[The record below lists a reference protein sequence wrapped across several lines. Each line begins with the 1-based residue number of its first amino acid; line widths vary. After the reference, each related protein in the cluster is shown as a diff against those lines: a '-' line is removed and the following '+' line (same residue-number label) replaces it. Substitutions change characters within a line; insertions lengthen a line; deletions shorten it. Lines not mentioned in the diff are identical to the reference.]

1 MKFFPYVLKSLFRK
15 KTRSIL
21 TIASIV
27 LPFFVICVLG
37 TLLAALDADPTGGK
51 GMSRLIVRHKVS
63 LTNFIPEAYRERI
76 AQLPGVEAVTMLD
89 WFGGTYKDNRPENMF
104 ARFGCEPDRLLAIFD
119 EATIVAGSAADWTSD
134 RSGVLVGERLM
145 TRYGWK
151 LGDRFVLQG
160 DFYPTRLELTI
171 SAVYRGPDESAVYF
185 DRKVIAEGVPSAKG
199 QVGTFWIKAASAE
212 AVQRLPREIDAMFE
226 NASFPTKTETEKE
239 FQNGFVS
246 MLGNVKGVVTGISTA
261 IALVI
266 LLISANTMAMAAR
279 ERVTEIA
286 VLRTLGFSKPLIL
299 TLMVGE
305 SLLLSATGAFMGLGL
320 FRLAFPVLKEGLL
333 SSPMAGFA
341 AGMQL
346 FPEVLLTGVGITLL
360 VGLVAGIVPAIRSA
374 QRSIPD
380 GLRQVG

>member
-1 MKFFPYVLKSLFRK
+1 MKFFPYVLRSLFRK

-21 TIASIV
+21 TIGSIV

-37 TLLAALDADPTGGK
+37 TLLMALDADPSGGR
-51 GMSRLIVRHKVS
+51 GMYRLVVRHKVS
-63 LTNFIPEAYRERI
+63 LANFIPEAYRERI
-76 AQLPGVEAVTMLD
+76 AQLPGVKDVTILN
-89 WFGGTYKDNRPENMF
+89 WFGGQYKDNRPENMF
-104 ARFGCEPDRLLAIFD
+104 ARFGCEPESLLRIFD
-119 EATIVAGSAADWTSD
+119 EVTIVEGTAADWTSD
-134 RSGVLVGERLM
+134 RSGALVGERLM
-145 TRYGWK
+145 KKYGWK
-151 LGDRFVLQG
+151 IGDKFVLKG
-160 DFYPTRLELTI
+160 DIFPINLELTVR
-171 SAVYRGPDESAVYF
+171 AVFRGSDETGVYF
-185 DRKVIAEGVPSAKG
+185 DRKAVEEALPFAKG
-199 QVGTFWIKAASAE
+199 QVGTFWIKAESA
-212 AVQRLPREIDAMFE
+212 AAAQQLPRAVDALFE
-226 NASFPTKTETEKE
+226 NSSFPTKTETEKE

-246 MLGNVKGVVTGISTA
+246 MLGNVKAVVVGISTA
-261 IALVI
+261 IVLVI

-299 TLMVGE
+299 TLIVGE

-320 FRLAFPVLKEGLL
+320 FRLLFPGFREVLLN
-333 SSPMAGFA
+333 SPMAGFA

-346 FPEVLLTGVGITLL
+346 FPEVLATGVAVTLV

>member
-1 MKFFPYVLKSLFRK
+1 MKFLPYVLKSLFRK
-15 KTRSIL
+15 KTRSVL
-21 TIASIV
+21 TILSIV

-37 TLLAALDADPTGGK
+37 TLLATLDADPSGGK
-51 GMSRLIVRHKVS
+51 GMYRLIVRHRVS
-63 LTNFIPEAYRERI
+63 LANFIPEAYRERI
-76 AQLPGVEAVTMLD
+76 AQLPGVEEVTILN

-104 ARFGCEPDRLLAIFD
+104 ARFGCEPEKLLGIFD

-134 RSGVLVGERLM
+134 RSGALVGERLM
-145 TRYGWK
+145 KRYGWK
-151 LGDRFVLQG
+151 LGDRFALQG
-160 DFYPTRLELTI
+160 DFYPTRLELTVR
-171 SAVYRGPDESAVYF
+171 AAYRGPDESGVYF
-185 DRKVIAEGVPSAKG
+185 DRKLIEEGVPWAKG
-199 QVGTFWIKAASAE
+199 QVGTFWIKAASPE

-246 MLGNVKGVVTGISTA
+246 MLGNVKAVVTMISTA

-279 ERVTEIA
+279 ERVVEIA
-286 VLRTLGFSKPLIL
+286 VLRTLGFGKPLIL
-299 TLMVGE
+299 TLVLAE
-305 SLLLSATGAFMGLGL
+305 SLLLSATGAFVGLAL
-320 FRLAFPVLKEGLL
+320 FRLSFPALKEGLL

-346 FPEVLLTGVGITLL
+346 FPEVLLTGIGITLL
-360 VGLVAGIVPAIRSA
+360 VGLVAGVVPAIRSA
-374 QRSIPD
+374 RRSIPD

>member
-1 MKFFPYVLKSLFRK
+1 MKFVPYVLRSLFRK

-37 TLLAALDADPTGGK
+37 TLLATLDADPSGGK
-51 GMSRLIVRHKVS
+51 GMYRLIVRHKVS

-76 AQLPGVEAVTMLD
+76 AQLPGVADVTILN

-104 ARFGCEPDRLLAIFD
+104 ARFGCEPDRLMRIFD
-119 EATIVAGSAADWTSD
+119 EATIVAGSEADWTSD

-145 TRYGWK
+145 KRYGWK
-151 LGDRFVLQG
+151 LGDRFALQG
-160 DFYPTRLELTI
+160 DFFPTRLELTI
-171 SAVYRGPDESAVYF
+171 RAVYRGPDESGVYF
-185 DRKVIAEGVPSAKG
+185 DRKLIEEGVPWAKG
-199 QVGTFWIKAASAE
+199 QVGTFWIKAASTE
-212 AVQRLPREIDAMFE
+212 AVQQLPRQIDALFE
-226 NASFPTKTETEKE
+226 NSSFPTKTETEKE

-246 MLGNVKGVVTGISTA
+246 MLGNVKAVVTMISTA

-279 ERVTEIA
+279 ERVVEIA
-286 VLRTLGFSKPLIL
+286 VLRTLGFGKPLIL
-299 TLMVGE
+299 TLVLAE
-305 SLLLSATGAFMGLGL
+305 SLLLSATGSFVGLAL
-320 FRLAFPVLKEGLL
+320 FRLSFPALKEGLL

-346 FPEVLLTGVGITLL
+346 FPEVLLTGIGVTLL
-360 VGLVAGIVPAIRSA
+360 VGLVAGVVPAIRSA
-374 QRSIPD
+374 RRSIPD

>member
-1 MKFFPYVLKSLFRK
+1 MRFVPYVLRSLFRK

-37 TLLAALDADPTGGK
+37 TLLMALDADTSGGR
-51 GMSRLIVRHKVS
+51 GMYRLVVRHKVS
-63 LTNFIPEAYRERI
+63 LGNFIPEAYRERI
-76 AQLPGVEAVTMLD
+76 AQLPGVKDVTILN
-89 WFGGTYKDNRPENMF
+89 WFGGQYKDNRPENMF

-119 EATIVAGSAADWTSD
+119 EVAIVDGTAAEWTSD
-134 RSGVLVGERLM
+134 RSGALVGERLM
-145 TRYGWK
+145 KRYGWK
-151 LGDRFVLQG
+151 LGDKFVLKG
-160 DFYPTRLELTI
+160 DYYPMSLELTVR
-171 SAVYRGPDESAVYF
+171 AVFRGSDETGVYF
-185 DRKVIAEGVPSAKG
+185 DRKAVEEGLPAVKG
-199 QVGTFWIKAASAE
+199 QVGTFWIKAESAE
-212 AVQRLPREIDAMFE
+212 AVQRLPRAVDALFE
-226 NASFPTKTETEKE
+226 NSAAPTKTETEKE

-246 MLGNVKGVVTGISTA
+246 MLGNVKAVVTGISTA

-286 VLRTLGFSKPLIL
+286 VLRTLGFGKPLVL
-299 TLMVGE
+299 TLILAE
-305 SLLLSATGAFMGLGL
+305 SLLLSATGAFVGLGL

-346 FPEVLLTGVGITLL
+346 FPEVLLTGVGITLV

>member
-1 MKFFPYVLKSLFRK
+1 MKFLPYVLKSLLRK

-37 TLLAALDADPTGGK
+37 TLLMALDADPSGGR
-51 GMSRLIVRHKVS
+51 GMYRLVVRHKVS
-63 LTNFIPEAYRERI
+63 LANFIPEAYRERI
-76 AQLPGVEAVTMLD
+76 AQLPGVKDVTILN
-89 WFGGTYKDNRPENMF
+89 WFGGQYKDNRPENMF
-104 ARFGCEPDRLLAIFD
+104 ARFGCEPESLLRIFD
-119 EATIVAGSAADWTSD
+119 EVTIVEGKPADWTSD
-134 RSGVLVGERLM
+134 RSGALVGERLM
-145 TRYGWK
+145 KRYGWK
-151 LGDRFVLQG
+151 IGDKFVLKG
-160 DFYPTRLELTI
+160 DIFPLNLELTVR
-171 SAVYRGPDESAVYF
+171 AVFRGSDETGVYF
-185 DRKVIAEGVPSAKG
+185 DRKAVEEGVPWSKG
-199 QVGTFWIKAASAE
+199 QVGTFWIKADSAE
-212 AVQRLPREIDAMFE
+212 TAQRLPRQVDAMFE

-246 MLGNVKGVVTGISTA
+246 MLGNVRAVVTGISTA

-286 VLRTLGFSKPLIL
+286 VLRTLGFGKPLVL
-299 TLMVGE
+299 TLILAE
-305 SLLLSATGAFMGLGL
+305 SLLLSATGAAVGLGL

-346 FPEVLLTGVGITLL
+346 FPEVLLTGIGVTLF

>member
-1 MKFFPYVLKSLFRK
+1 MKFVPYVLRSLFRK

-37 TLLAALDADPTGGK
+37 TLLMALDADTSGGK
-51 GMSRLIVRHKVS
+51 GMFRLVVRHKVS
-63 LTNFIPEAYRERI
+63 LGNPIPEAYRERI
-76 AQLPGVEAVTMLD
+76 AQLPGVKDVTILN

-119 EATIVAGSAADWTSD
+119 EVAIVDGTAADWTSD
-134 RSGVLVGERLM
+134 RSGALVGERLVK
-145 TRYGWK
+145 RYGWK
-151 LGDRFVLQG
+151 LGDRFVLKG
-160 DFYPTRLELTI
+160 DYYPVTLELTVR
-171 SAVYRGPDESAVYF
+171 AVFRGSDETGIYF
-185 DRKVIAEGVPSAKG
+185 DRKAVEEGLPAVKG
-199 QVGTFWIKAASAE
+199 QVGTFWIKADSAE
-212 AVQRLPREIDAMFE
+212 AAQRLPRLVDAMFE
-226 NASFPTKTETEKE
+226 NAPAPTKTETEKE

-246 MLGNVKGVVTGISTA
+246 MLGNVRAVVTGISTA
-261 IALVI
+261 IGLVI

-286 VLRTLGFSKPLIL
+286 VLRTLGFGKPLIL
-299 TLMVGE
+299 TLILAE
-305 SLLLSATGAFMGLGL
+305 SLLLSATGAFVGLGL
-320 FRLAFPVLKEGLL
+320 FRLAFPILKEGLL
-333 SSPMAGFA
+333 NSPMAGFA

>member
-1 MKFFPYVLKSLFRK
+1 MKFVPYVFRSLFRK

-37 TLLAALDADPTGGK
+37 TLLMALDADTSGGK
-51 GMSRLIVRHKVS
+51 GMFRLVVRHKVS
-63 LTNFIPEAYRERI
+63 LGNAIPEAYRERI
-76 AQLPGVEAVTMLD
+76 AQLPGVKDVTILN
-89 WFGGTYKDNRPENMF
+89 WFGGQYKDNRPENMF

-119 EATIVAGSAADWTSD
+119 EVAIVDGTAADWTSD
-134 RSGVLVGERLM
+134 RSGALVGERLM
-145 TRYGWK
+145 KRYGWK
-151 LGDRFVLQG
+151 IGDKFVLKG
-160 DFYPTRLELTI
+160 DYYPMTLELTVR
-171 SAVYRGPDESAVYF
+171 AVFRGSDETGVYF
-185 DRKVIAEGVPSAKG
+185 DRKAVEEGLPAVKG
-199 QVGTFWIKAASAE
+199 QVGTFWIKADSAD
-212 AVQRLPREIDAMFE
+212 AVQRLPRVVDALFE
-226 NASFPTKTETEKE
+226 NSAAPTKTETEKE

-246 MLGNVKGVVTGISTA
+246 MLGNVKAVVTGISAA

-286 VLRTLGFSKPLIL
+286 VLRTLGFGKPLIL
-299 TLMVGE
+299 TLILAE
-305 SLLLSATGAFMGLGL
+305 SLLLSATGAFLGLGL
-320 FRLAFPVLKEGLL
+320 FRFSFPFLKEGLL

-346 FPEVLLTGVGITLL
+346 FPEVLLTGVGVTLV
-360 VGLVAGIVPAIRSA
+360 VGLVAGIVPAFRSA

>member
-1 MKFFPYVLKSLFRK
+1 MKFLPYVFRSLFRK

-37 TLLAALDADPTGGK
+37 TLLATLDADPSGGK
-51 GMSRLIVRHKVS
+51 GMYRLIVRHKVS

-76 AQLPGVEAVTMLD
+76 AQLPGVADVTILN

-104 ARFGCEPDRLLAIFD
+104 ARFGCEPDRLMRIFD
-119 EATIVAGSAADWTSD
+119 EAAIVAGSEAEWTSD
-134 RSGVLVGERLM
+134 RSGALVGERLM

-151 LGDRFVLQG
+151 LGDRFALQG
-160 DFYPTRLELTI
+160 DFFPTRLELTI
-171 SAVYRGPDESAVYF
+171 RAVYRGPDETGVYF
-185 DRKVIAEGVPSAKG
+185 DRKLIEEGVPWAKG
-199 QVGTFWIKAASAE
+199 QVGTFWIKAASTE
-212 AVQRLPREIDAMFE
+212 AVQQLPRQIDALFE

-246 MLGNVKGVVTGISTA
+246 MLGNVKAVVTMISTA

-279 ERVTEIA
+279 ERVVEIA
-286 VLRTLGFSKPLIL
+286 VLRTLGFGKPLIL
-299 TLMVGE
+299 TLVLAE
-305 SLLLSATGAFMGLGL
+305 SLLLSATGAFVGLAL
-320 FRLAFPVLKEGLL
+320 FRLSFPVLKDGLL

-346 FPEVLLTGVGITLL
+346 FPEVLLTGIGITLL
-360 VGLVAGIVPAIRSA
+360 VGLVAGVVPAIRSA
-374 QRSIPD
+374 RRSIPD

>member
-1 MKFFPYVLKSLFRK
+1 MKFVPYVFRSLFRK

-37 TLLAALDADPTGGK
+37 TLLMALDADTSGGK
-51 GMSRLIVRHKVS
+51 GMYRLVVRHKVS
-63 LTNFIPEAYRERI
+63 LGNAIPEAYRERI
-76 AQLPGVEAVTMLD
+76 AQLPGVKDVTILN

-104 ARFGCEPDRLLAIFD
+104 ARFGCEPDQLLAIFD
-119 EATIVAGSAADWTSD
+119 EVTIVNGTAADWTSD
-134 RSGVLVGERLM
+134 RSGALVGERLM
-145 TRYGWK
+145 KRYGWK
-151 LGDRFVLQG
+151 LGDKFVLKG
-160 DFYPTRLELTI
+160 DYYPVNLELTVR
-171 SAVYRGPDESAVYF
+171 AVFRGSDETGIYF
-185 DRKVIAEGVPSAKG
+185 DRKVVEEGLPAVKG
-199 QVGTFWIKAASAE
+199 QVGTFWIKADSAE
-212 AVQRLPREIDAMFE
+212 AVQRLPRVVDALFE
-226 NASFPTKTETEKE
+226 NSSAPTKTETEKE

-246 MLGNVKGVVTGISTA
+246 MLGNVRAIVTGISTA
-261 IALVI
+261 IGLVI

-286 VLRTLGFSKPLIL
+286 VLRTLGFGKPLIL
-299 TLMVGE
+299 TLILAE
-305 SLLLSATGAFMGLGL
+305 SLFLSATGAFVGLGL

-333 SSPMAGFA
+333 NSPMAGFA

>member
-1 MKFFPYVLKSLFRK
+1 MKFVPYVFRSLFRK

-37 TLLAALDADPTGGK
+37 TLLMALDADTSGGK
-51 GMSRLIVRHKVS
+51 GMYRLVVRHKVS
-63 LTNFIPEAYRERI
+63 LGNAIPEAYRERI
-76 AQLPGVEAVTMLD
+76 AQLPGVKDVTILN
-89 WFGGTYKDNRPENMF
+89 WFGGQYRDNRPENMF
-104 ARFGCEPDRLLAIFD
+104 ARFGCEPESLLRIFD
-119 EATIVAGSAADWTSD
+119 EVTIVEGKAADWTSD
-134 RSGVLVGERLM
+134 RSGALVGERLM
-145 TRYGWK
+145 KRYGWK
-151 LGDRFVLQG
+151 IGDKFVLKG
-160 DFYPTRLELTI
+160 DIFPINLELTVR
-171 SAVYRGPDESAVYF
+171 AVFRGSDETGVYF
-185 DRKVIAEGVPSAKG
+185 DRKAVEEGLPLVKG
-199 QVGTFWIKAASAE
+199 QVGTFWIKAESAD
-212 AVQRLPREIDAMFE
+212 AAQRLPRAVDAMFE
-226 NASFPTKTETEKE
+226 NSSAPTKTETEKE

-246 MLGNVKGVVTGISTA
+246 MLGNVKAVVTGISTA

-286 VLRTLGFSKPLIL
+286 VLRTLGFGKPLIL
-299 TLMVGE
+299 TLILAE
-305 SLLLSATGAFMGLGL
+305 SLLLSATGAFVGLGL
-320 FRLAFPVLKEGLL
+320 FRIAFPVLKEGLL
-333 SSPMAGFA
+333 NSPMAGFA

-346 FPEVLLTGVGITLL
+346 FPEVLMTGVGITLL

>member
-1 MKFFPYVLKSLFRK
+1 MKFVPYVLKSLLRK

-37 TLLAALDADPTGGK
+37 TLLMALDADTSGGR
-51 GMSRLIVRHKVS
+51 GMYRLVVRHKVS
-63 LTNFIPEAYRERI
+63 LGNFIPEAYRERI
-76 AQLPGVEAVTMLD
+76 AQLPGVKDVTILN
-89 WFGGTYKDNRPENMF
+89 WFGGQYKDNRPENMF
-104 ARFGCEPDRLLAIFD
+104 ARFACEPERLLAIFD
-119 EATIVAGSAADWTSD
+119 EVAIVEGTAADWTSD
-134 RSGVLVGERLM
+134 RSGALVGERLM
-145 TRYGWK
+145 KRYGWK
-151 LGDRFVLQG
+151 IGDRFVLKG
-160 DFYPTRLELTI
+160 DYYPMSLELTVR
-171 SAVYRGPDESAVYF
+171 AVFRGSDETGVYF
-185 DRKVIAEGVPSAKG
+185 DRKAVEEALPWVKG
-199 QVGTFWIKAASAE
+199 QVGTFWIKADSAE
-212 AVQRLPREIDAMFE
+212 AAQRLPRAVDALFE
-226 NASFPTKTETEKE
+226 NSSFPTKTETEKE

-246 MLGNVKGVVTGISTA
+246 MLGNVKAVVTGISTA

-286 VLRTLGFSKPLIL
+286 VLRTLGFGKPLIL
-299 TLMVGE
+299 GLILAE
-305 SLLLSATGAFMGLGL
+305 SLLLSATGAFLGLGL
-320 FRLAFPVLKEGLL
+320 FRLAFPLLKEGLL

-346 FPEVLLTGVGITLL
+346 FPEVLLTGVGVTLL

>member
-1 MKFFPYVLKSLFRK
+1 MKLLPYVFRSLFRK

-37 TLLAALDADPTGGK
+37 TLLATLDADPSGGK
-51 GMSRLIVRHKVS
+51 GMFRLIVRHKVS
-63 LTNFIPEAYRERI
+63 LANYIPEAYRERI
-76 AQLPGVEAVTMLD
+76 AQLPGVEEVTILN

-104 ARFGCEPDRLLAIFD
+104 ARFGCEPDRLMRIFD
-119 EATIVAGSAADWTSD
+119 EATIVAGSEAEWTSD

-145 TRYGWK
+145 KRYGWK
-151 LGDRFVLQG
+151 LGDRFALQG
-160 DFYPTRLELTI
+160 DFFPTRLELTI
-171 SAVYRGPDESAVYF
+171 RAVYRGPDETGVYF
-185 DRKVIAEGVPSAKG
+185 DRKLIEEGVPWAKG
-199 QVGTFWIKAASAE
+199 QVGTFWIKAASTE
-212 AVQRLPREIDAMFE
+212 AVQQLPRQIDALFE
-226 NASFPTKTETEKE
+226 NSSFPTKTETEKE

-246 MLGNVKGVVTGISTA
+246 MLGNVKAVVTMISTA

-279 ERVTEIA
+279 ERVVEIA
-286 VLRTLGFSKPLIL
+286 VLRTLGFGKPLIL
-299 TLMVGE
+299 TLVLAE
-305 SLLLSATGAFMGLGL
+305 SLLLSAAGAFVGLAL
-320 FRLAFPVLKEGLL
+320 FRLSFPVLKEGLL

-346 FPEVLLTGVGITLL
+346 FPGVLLTGIGITLL
-360 VGLVAGIVPAIRSA
+360 VGLVAGVVPAIRSA
-374 QRSIPD
+374 RRSIPD

>member
-1 MKFFPYVLKSLFRK
+1 MKFLPYVFRSLFRK

-37 TLLAALDADPTGGK
+37 TLLATLDADPSGGK
-51 GMSRLIVRHKVS
+51 GMYRLIVRHKVS
-63 LTNFIPEAYRERI
+63 LANFIPEAYRERI
-76 AQLPGVEAVTMLD
+76 AQLPGVADVTILN

-104 ARFGCEPDRLLAIFD
+104 ARFGCEPDRLMRIFD
-119 EATIVAGSAADWTSD
+119 EATIVAGSEAEWTSD

-145 TRYGWK
+145 KRYGWK
-151 LGDRFVLQG
+151 LGDRFALQG
-160 DFYPTRLELTI
+160 DFFPTRLELTI
-171 SAVYRGPDESAVYF
+171 RAVYRGPDETGVYF
-185 DRKVIAEGVPSAKG
+185 DRKLIEEGVPWAKG
-199 QVGTFWIKAASAE
+199 QVGTFWIKAASTE
-212 AVQRLPREIDAMFE
+212 AVQQLPRQIDALFE

-246 MLGNVKGVVTGISTA
+246 MLGNVKAVVTMISTA

-279 ERVTEIA
+279 ERVVEIA
-286 VLRTLGFSKPLIL
+286 VLRTLGFGKPLIL
-299 TLMVGE
+299 TLVLAE
-305 SLLLSATGAFMGLGL
+305 SLLLSATGAFVGLAL
-320 FRLAFPVLKEGLL
+320 FRLSFPVLKEGLL

-346 FPEVLLTGVGITLL
+346 FPEVLLTGIGITLL
-360 VGLVAGIVPAIRSA
+360 VGLVAGVVPAIRSA
-374 QRSIPD
+374 RRSIPD

>member
-1 MKFFPYVLKSLFRK
+1 MKFLPYVFRSLFRK

-21 TIASIV
+21 TIGSIV

-37 TLLAALDADPTGGK
+37 TLLATLDADPSGGK
-51 GMSRLIVRHKVS
+51 GMYRLIVRHKVS
-63 LTNFIPEAYRERI
+63 LSNFIPEAYRERI
-76 AQLPGVEAVTMLD
+76 AQLPGVADVTILN

-104 ARFGCEPDRLLAIFD
+104 ARFGCEPDRLMRIFD
-119 EATIVAGSAADWTSD
+119 EATIVAGSEADWTSD

-145 TRYGWK
+145 KRYGWK
-151 LGDRFVLQG
+151 LGDRFALQG
-160 DFYPTRLELTI
+160 DFFPTRLELTI
-171 SAVYRGPDESAVYF
+171 RAVYRGPDETGVYF
-185 DRKVIAEGVPSAKG
+185 DRKLIEEGVPWAKG
-199 QVGTFWIKAASAE
+199 QVGTFWIKAASTE
-212 AVQRLPREIDAMFE
+212 AVQELPRQIDALFE

-246 MLGNVKGVVTGISTA
+246 MLGNVKAVVTMISTA

-279 ERVTEIA
+279 ERVVEIA
-286 VLRTLGFSKPLIL
+286 VLRTLGFGKPLIL
-299 TLMVGE
+299 TLVLAE
-305 SLLLSATGAFMGLGL
+305 SLLLSAAGAFVGLAL
-320 FRLAFPVLKEGLL
+320 FRLSFPVLKEGLL

-346 FPEVLLTGVGITLL
+346 FPEVLLTGIGITLL
-360 VGLVAGIVPAIRSA
+360 VGLVAGVVPAIRSA
-374 QRSIPD
+374 RRSIPD

>member
-1 MKFFPYVLKSLFRK
+1 MKFVPYVFRSLFRK

-37 TLLAALDADPTGGK
+37 TLLMALDADPSGGR
-51 GMSRLIVRHKVS
+51 GMYRLVVRHKVS

-76 AQLPGVEAVTMLD
+76 AQLPGVKDVTILN
-89 WFGGTYKDNRPENMF
+89 WFGGQYKDNRPENMF
-104 ARFGCEPDRLLAIFD
+104 ARFGCEPESLLRIFD
-119 EATIVAGSAADWTSD
+119 EVAIVEGTPADWTSD
-134 RSGVLVGERLM
+134 RSGALVGERLM
-145 TRYGWK
+145 KRYGWK
-151 LGDRFVLQG
+151 IGDRFVLKG
-160 DFYPTRLELTI
+160 DIFPVNLELTVR
-171 SAVYRGPDESAVYF
+171 AVFRGSDETGVYF
-185 DRKVIAEGVPSAKG
+185 DRKAVEEALPWAKG
-199 QVGTFWIKAASAE
+199 QVGTFWIKAESAE
-212 AVQRLPREIDAMFE
+212 AAQRLPRVVDAMFE
-226 NASFPTKTETEKE
+226 NSSSPTKTETEKE

-246 MLGNVKGVVTGISTA
+246 MLGNVRAVVTGISTA

-286 VLRTLGFSKPLIL
+286 VLRTLGFGKPLVL
-299 TLMVGE
+299 TLILAE
-305 SLLLSATGAFMGLGL
+305 SLLLSATGALVGLGL

-333 SSPMAGFA
+333 NSPMAGFA

-346 FPEVLLTGVGITLL
+346 FPEVLLTGIGVTLF

>member
-1 MKFFPYVLKSLFRK
+1 MKFLPYVLRSLFRK

-27 LPFFVICVLG
+27 LPFFVVCVLG
-37 TLLAALDADPTGGK
+37 TLLATLDADPSGGK
-51 GMSRLIVRHKVS
+51 GMYRLIVRHKVS

-76 AQLPGVEAVTMLD
+76 AQLPGVEEVTVLN
-89 WFGGTYKDNRPENMF
+89 WFGGTYRDNRPENMF
-104 ARFGCEPDRLLAIFD
+104 ARFGCEPDRLMRIFD
-119 EATIVAGSAADWTSD
+119 EATIVAGSEADWTSD

-145 TRYGWK
+145 KRYGWK
-151 LGDRFVLQG
+151 LGDRLALQG

-171 SAVYRGPDESAVYF
+171 RAVYRGPDETGVYF
-185 DRKVIAEGVPSAKG
+185 DRKLIEEGVPWAKG
-199 QVGTFWIKAASAE
+199 QVGTFWIKAASTE
-212 AVQRLPREIDAMFE
+212 AVQQLPRQIDALFE
-226 NASFPTKTETEKE
+226 NSSFPTKTETEKE

-246 MLGNVKGVVTGISTA
+246 MLGNVKAVVTMISTA

-279 ERVTEIA
+279 ERVVEIA
-286 VLRTLGFSKPLIL
+286 VLRTLGFGKPLIL
-299 TLMVGE
+299 TLVLAE
-305 SLLLSATGAFMGLGL
+305 SLLLSATGAFVGLAL
-320 FRLAFPVLKEGLL
+320 FRLSFPALKEGLL

-346 FPEVLLTGVGITLL
+346 FPGVLLTGIGITLL
-360 VGLVAGIVPAIRSA
+360 VGLVAGVVPAIRSA
-374 QRSIPD
+374 RRSIPD

>member
-1 MKFFPYVLKSLFRK
+1 MKFVPYVLRSLFRK

-37 TLLAALDADPTGGK
+37 TLLMALDADTSGGR
-51 GMSRLIVRHKVS
+51 GMYRLVVRHKVS
-63 LTNFIPEAYRERI
+63 LGNSIPEAYRERI
-76 AQLPGVEAVTMLD
+76 SQLPGVKDVTILN
-89 WFGGTYKDNRPENMF
+89 WFGGQYKDNRPENMF
-104 ARFGCEPDRLLAIFD
+104 ARFGCEPESLLRIFD
-119 EATIVAGSAADWTSD
+119 EVTIVEGTAADWTSD
-134 RSGVLVGERLM
+134 RSGALVGERLM
-145 TRYGWK
+145 KRYGWK
-151 LGDRFVLQG
+151 IGDKFVLKG
-160 DFYPTRLELTI
+160 DIFPMNLELTVR
-171 SAVYRGPDESAVYF
+171 AVFRGSDETGVYF
-185 DRKVIAEGVPSAKG
+185 DRKAVEEGLPAVKG
-199 QVGTFWIKAASAE
+199 QVGTFWIKAESAE
-212 AVQRLPREIDAMFE
+212 AAQRIPRAVDALFE
-226 NASFPTKTETEKE
+226 NSSFPTKTETEKE

-246 MLGNVKGVVTGISTA
+246 MLGNVKAVVAGISTA

-286 VLRTLGFSKPLIL
+286 VLRTLGFGKPLVL
-299 TLMVGE
+299 TLILAE
-305 SLLLSATGAFMGLGL
+305 SLLLSATGAFVGLGL
-320 FRLAFPVLKEGLL
+320 FRIAFPVLKEGLL

-346 FPEVLLTGVGITLL
+346 FPEVLMTGVGITLL

>member
-1 MKFFPYVLKSLFRK
+1 MKFVPYVLRSLFRK

-37 TLLAALDADPTGGK
+37 TLLMALDADTSGGR
-51 GMSRLIVRHKVS
+51 GMYRLVVRHKVS
-63 LTNFIPEAYRERI
+63 LGNFIPEAYRERI
-76 AQLPGVEAVTMLD
+76 AQLPGVKDVTILN
-89 WFGGTYKDNRPENMF
+89 WFGGQYRDNRPENMF
-104 ARFGCEPDRLLAIFD
+104 ARFGCEPESLLRIFD
-119 EATIVAGSAADWTSD
+119 EVSIVEGTPADWTSD
-134 RSGVLVGERLM
+134 RSGALVGERLM
-145 TRYGWK
+145 KRYGWRI
-151 LGDRFVLQG
+151 GDKFVLKG
-160 DFYPTRLELTI
+160 DIFPINLELTVR
-171 SAVYRGPDESAVYF
+171 AVFRGSDETGVYF
-185 DRKVIAEGVPSAKG
+185 DRKAIEEALPWAKG

-212 AVQRLPREIDAMFE
+212 AVQSLPRQIDALFE
-226 NASFPTKTETEKE
+226 NSSFPTKTETEKE

-246 MLGNVKGVVTGISTA
+246 MLGNVKAVVTMISTA

-286 VLRTLGFSKPLIL
+286 VLRTLGFGKPLVL
-299 TLMVGE
+299 TLILAE
-305 SLLLSATGAFMGLGL
+305 SLLLSATGAFVGLGL
-320 FRLAFPVLKEGLL
+320 FRIAFPVLKEGLL
-333 SSPMAGFA
+333 NSPMAGFA

-346 FPEVLLTGVGITLL
+346 FPEVLLTGVGITLF
-360 VGLVAGIVPAIRSA
+360 VGLVAGIVPALRSA

>member
-1 MKFFPYVLKSLFRK
+1 MKFVPYVFRSLFRK

-37 TLLAALDADPTGGK
+37 TLLMALDADPSGGR
-51 GMSRLIVRHKVS
+51 GMYRLVVRHKVS
-63 LTNFIPEAYRERI
+63 LANFIPEAYRERI
-76 AQLPGVEAVTMLD
+76 AQLPGVTDVTILN
-89 WFGGTYKDNRPENMF
+89 WFGGQYVDNRPENMF
-104 ARFGCEPDRLLAIFD
+104 ARFGCEPESLLRIFD
-119 EATIVAGSAADWTSD
+119 EVTIVEGTPADWTSD
-134 RSGVLVGERLM
+134 RSGALVGERLM
-145 TRYGWK
+145 KRYGWK
-151 LGDRFVLQG
+151 IGDRFVLKG
-160 DFYPTRLELTI
+160 DIFPVNLELTVR
-171 SAVYRGPDESAVYF
+171 AVFRGSDETGVYF
-185 DRKVIAEGVPSAKG
+185 DRKAVEEGLPWAKG
-199 QVGTFWIKAASAE
+199 QVGTFWIKAESAE
-212 AVQRLPREIDAMFE
+212 AAQRLPRVVDAMFE
-226 NASFPTKTETEKE
+226 NSSAPTKTETEKE

-246 MLGNVKGVVTGISTA
+246 MLGNVRAVVTGISTA

-286 VLRTLGFSKPLIL
+286 VLRTLGFGKPLVL
-299 TLMVGE
+299 TLILAE
-305 SLLLSATGAFMGLGL
+305 SLLLSATGALVGLGL
-320 FRLAFPVLKEGLL
+320 FRLSFPVLKEGLL

-346 FPEVLLTGVGITLL
+346 FPEVLLTGIGVTLF

>member
-1 MKFFPYVLKSLFRK
+1 MKYVPYVFRSLFRK

-37 TLLAALDADPTGGK
+37 TLLAALDADPSAGR
-51 GMSRLIVRHKVS
+51 GMYRLIVRHKVS
-63 LTNFIPEAYRERI
+63 LANFIPEAYRERI
-76 AQLPGVEAVTMLD
+76 AQLPGVEDVTILN
-89 WFGGTYKDNRPENMF
+89 WFGGTYKDHRPENMF
-104 ARFGCEPDRLLAIFD
+104 ARFGCEPERLLGILD
-119 EATIVAGSAADWTSD
+119 EVTLVEGTAADWTSD
-134 RSGVLVGERLM
+134 RSGALVGERLM
-145 TRYGWK
+145 KRYGWK
-151 LGDRFVLQG
+151 IGDKFVLKG
-160 DFYPTRLELTI
+160 DVYPVRLELTVR
-171 SAVYRGPDESAVYF
+171 AVYRGPDETGVYF
-185 DRKVIAEGVPSAKG
+185 DRKAIEEGVPWAKG
-199 QVGTFWIKAASAE
+199 QVGTFWIKAASTD

-246 MLGNVKGVVTGISTA
+246 MLGNVKAVVIGISTA

-266 LLISANTMAMAAR
+266 LLISANTMSMAAR

-286 VLRTLGFSKPLIL
+286 VLRTLGFGKPLIL
-299 TLMVGE
+299 TLILAE
-305 SLLLSATGAFMGLGL
+305 SLLLSATGAVVGLGL

-346 FPEVLLTGVGITLL
+346 FPEVLLTGIGITLL